1 MQRFIKIFLALAL
14 CLLTPYAFAGKITVK
29 VTPVDNSGKIEVGD
43 KFYVIVE
50 AQNCQG
56 QWNFPQSFGGAR
68 LMYTPQQ
75 NSSVSTES
83 DGRKTVTQSYNRLDF
98 ILMAEKAGTY
108 SFGPVSMGGTKCNP
122 VKYTIYERGKGR
134 PNSGGQAS
142 GGSNSGE
149 VQGNPPQGQSG
160 SGPQFI
166 GKGNE
171 NMFLRASLSKTS
183 VYEQE
188 ALVYTIKLYT
198 TYNYI
203 KFIGASAAPKFEGFV
218 VEEAKVQDAQYGFD
232 SFNGKTYKAAVV
244 ARYIIFPQKSGRLT
258 VKGNTYTVSA
268 DAFEYYHDPV
278 YQRMTVKR
286 PVQLNLTPN
295 DITID
300 VKALPS
306 PRPADFSGGVGQ
318 FEISS
323 SLPSQ
328 QFKTNQAA
336 EISYT
341 VKGSGNLK
349 YLKLPDLNTLFP
361 SQLEVF
367 TPETQDNTHI
377 DANNVGGSVTF
388 KYSFIPAETGSFEIP
403 DVKLVYFDPASNSYK
418 TATAK
423 GYHIN
428 VEKGSASQKSQK
440 AMKYDASL
448 QKVSVNDLKKG
459 NTPLVYGFGYWL
471 WFIIPFA
478 LLVVALAYSAF
489 YRSQH
494 ADMAKL
500 QSKRAGKM
508 ARRRLRKAYNCMKQ
522 GKNTEF
528 YDEMLAA
535 MWGFLGHRLKM
546 PTSELTRQNVSD
558 VLASRGVR
566 EDIVNA
572 TISLLDDCEFAKYA
586 PSPQSGDMHN
596 IYEKGVELIQN
607 LNSAIK

>member
-1 MQRFIKIFLALAL
+1 MNRFFKIYFTFLF
-14 CLLTPYAFAGKITVK
+14 CLVAIVVQAGKITVK

-50 AQNCQG
+50 AWNCQG
-56 QWNFPQSFGGAR
+56 QWNFPQTFGGAR

-108 SFGPVSMGGTKCNP
+108 SFGPVSMGNTKCSP
-122 VKYTIYERGKGR
+122 VKYTIYEPGKGR
-134 PNSGGQAS
+134 PNSGGQS
-142 GGSNSGE
+142 TGSSS
-149 VQGNPPQGQSG
+149 QSQTPGQNG
-160 SGPQFI
+160 SGPRFI

-218 VEEAKVQDAQYGFD
+218 VEEAKVSDAQYGFD
-232 SFNGKTYKAAVV
+232 TYNGKTYKAAVV

-268 DAFEYYHDPV
+268 DAFEYYQDPI

-286 PVQLNLTPN
+286 PVQLNLTPD

-306 PRPADFSGGVGQ
+306 PRPSDFSGGVGD
-318 FEISS
+318 FSISS
-323 SLPSQ
+323 SLPTQ
-328 QFKTNQAA
+328 QFKTNQAS

-341 VKGSGNLK
+341 VRGTGNLK
-349 YLKLPDLNTLFP
+349 YLKLPELNNLFP

-367 TPETQDNTHI
+367 TPETQDNTQVG
-377 DANNVGGSVTF
+377 ANNVSGSVTF
-388 KYSFIPAETGSFEIP
+388 KYSFIPTETGSFEIP
-403 DVKLVYFDPASNSYK
+403 DVKLVYFDPSTNSYK
-418 TATAK
+418 TAVAK
-423 GYHIN
+423 GYRIS
-428 VEKGSASQKSQK
+428 VGKGSASEKSQK
-440 AMKYDASL
+440 AMRYDAALKEVSL
-448 QKVSVNDLKKG
+448 KSLKK
-459 NTPLVYGFGYWL
+459 NHTPMVLKLGYWL
-471 WFIIPFA
+471 WFIIPF
-478 LLVVALAYSAF
+478 VALIVALIYSAI
-489 YRSQH
+489 YRHQH
-494 ADMAKL
+494 ADMEGLK
-500 QSKRAGKM
+500 SRRAGKM
-508 ARRRLRKAYNCMKQ
+508 ARKRLHKAYLAMKQ
-522 GKNTEF
+522 GKSSEF
-528 YDEMLAA
+528 YDEMLSAI
-535 MWGFLGHRLKM
+535 WGFLSHRLKM
-546 PTSELTRQNVSD
+546 PTSELTRQNVTD
-558 VLASRGVR
+558 VLVSHNVPESTAKS
-566 EDIVNA
+566 
-572 TISLLDDCEFAKYA
+572 TIAMLDDCEFAKYA
-586 PSPQSGDMHN
+586 PSAQSGNMNH
-596 IYEKGVELIQN
+596 IFERGVELIQT